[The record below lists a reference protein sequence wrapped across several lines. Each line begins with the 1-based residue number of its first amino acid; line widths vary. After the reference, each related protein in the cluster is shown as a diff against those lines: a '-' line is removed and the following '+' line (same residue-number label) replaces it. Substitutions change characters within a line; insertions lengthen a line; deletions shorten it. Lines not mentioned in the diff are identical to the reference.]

1 MNVLIDAALHHS
13 RTVIATLVLLL
24 IAGSI
29 TYFEIPKESD
39 PDINIPII
47 YVQATH
53 EGISPEDSE
62 RLIIRPLEQQL
73 RSIEGV
79 KEMRSTGYEGGAYV
93 ILEFDA
99 GFDVKKAMDDVREK
113 VDLAKPDLPE
123 ETDEPSVHEVNFS
136 LFPVIVINLSGDVP
150 ERVLLKLARDLRDD
164 IENIPS
170 VLKAQI
176 AGDREEMVEAII
188 DPVKLESYGISPRG
202 VTSVMSGNNLL
213 IAAGAQDTGEGRFSV
228 KVPGVFENVDDILN
242 MPVVV
247 NGDATVRVRDIAEV
261 RKTFKDPT
269 GFARISGKRAIAL
282 EVSKRT
288 GENIIETI
296 GKVRAVVAEETA
308 NWPEDLRKAVTVSFS
323 QDKSDSIRNILQD
336 LQNNVLSAILL
347 VMIVIVAFL
356 GLRTAGLVGV
366 SIPGSFLTGILVIA
380 ILGLTLNIVVLFSLI
395 LAVGMLVDG
404 AIVVTEYADRKMTE
418 GESRLTAYGLAA
430 KRMAW
435 PIISSTAT
443 TLAAFL
449 PLLFWPGVV
458 GEFMK
463 FLPITLLATLAA
475 SLVMALIFVPTLG
488 SLFGRPGSI
497 DAKSHAAIVAG
508 ETGDFSNVHGFTGWY
523 VRTLRRALRHPGKV
537 LLASVAVLIGVQY
550 YYANHGNGLEFFPEI
565 EPDNAIIQV
574 RARGNLSVWERDKL
588 MREVENRILDM
599 TEFKTI
605 YERTGKNE
613 RSEEA
618 EDIIGTISLEFIDW
632 NKRRPAKE
640 IFEDIRHR
648 TADLAGV
655 IIDVRKQEQGP
666 PVGKPIQIQLS
677 SRNSDLLIPTVKR
690 IREGLAEIGGLE
702 NIEDSRP
709 LPGIDW
715 EIKVD
720 RAQAAKFGADV
731 ALIGQAVQLITSG
744 IKVDE
749 YRPDD
754 SKDEV
759 DIRLRFPSE
768 YRNIKELDNVR
779 VTAGGAQVP
788 VSNFVT
794 REAQPKVGTIKRI
807 DGKRTMTVKADV
819 VEGILADTKIN
830 EIKSWLKTAN
840 IDPRIDIRWRGQNEE
855 QAKAQSFLMRA
866 FGVALFIMAII
877 LVTQFNSFYSAFLI
891 LSAVIMSTVGVFIGL
906 IVTGQP
912 FGVVMSGVGVI
923 ALAGIVVNNNIVL
936 IDTFDIL
943 IKEVK
948 DPMDA
953 IIRTGAQRMR
963 PVMLTTGTTILG
975 LLPMMFST
983 NIDFVTR
990 QVSIGAPSTQ
1000 WWTQLS
1006 SAIVFGLAFATVLT
1020 LIVTPSALMA
1030 RANFRAWKVR
1040 RREAK
1045 ALKKAAKEQAA
1056 GA

>member
-759 DIRLRFPSE
+759 DIRLRFPSA